1 MLHPLSKVSGR
12 EKFQAC
18 LSDDEGLTF
27 FSTNMYYGIL
37 YVRSVR
43 YNGEPERDGLCPLR
57 A

>member
-27 FSTNMYYGIL
+27 FSTNMYYRIL